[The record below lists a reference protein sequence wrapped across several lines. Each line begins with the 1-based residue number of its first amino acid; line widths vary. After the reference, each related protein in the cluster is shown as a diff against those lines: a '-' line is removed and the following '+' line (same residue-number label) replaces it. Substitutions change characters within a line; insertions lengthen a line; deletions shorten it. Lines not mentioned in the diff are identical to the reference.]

1 VFFGVLKADIFSI
14 SDGIL
19 ETTGTGNLYA
29 RQLVTIIM
37 TVLKVSF
44 SDNCT

>member
-1 VFFGVLKADIFSI
+1 VFLGVLQADIFSI

-19 ETTGTGNLYA
+19 ETTRAGNLYA